1 MQRLHENSDDLH
13 PVMDELTHSSLGKII
28 QKAKW
33 LLAMDRALQTILPP
47 GFSAH
52 VHVMNLNQQTL
63 VLGVRSSAVATRIQF
78 MAADLIQSLQK
89 TDMFQIVRE
98 IQCKVCAKHVSY

>member
-1 MQRLHENSDDLH
+1 MHRLHENSDDLH

-33 LLAMDRALQTILPP
+33 LLALDRALQTILPP

-52 VHVMNLNQQTL
+52 VHVMNLNQHTL
-63 VLGVRSSAVATRIQF
+63 ILGVRSAAISTRIQF
-78 MAADLIQSLQK
+78 MAADLILELRK
-89 TDMFQIVRE
+89 TTEFQIVRE
-98 IQCKVCAKHVSY
+98 IQCKVCAKHIAY

>member
-1 MQRLHENSDDLH
+1 MERLQEKQADLH
-13 PVMDELTHSSLGKII
+13 PVMEELTHSSLGKII

-33 LLAMDRALQTILPP
+33 LLTIDRAMRTILPA

-52 VHVMNLNQQTL
+52 VHVMNLNQRTL

-78 MAADLIQSLQK
+78 MASDLIAQLH
-89 TDMFQIVRE
+89 TRTEFQIVRE
-98 IQCKVCAKHVSY
+98 IQCKVCAKHVEY